1 MDQPFFFFFYREY
14 DIKMSTYNE
23 VETQDKIVKRFNLKL
38 TNKSEQYSKNRS

>member
-1 MDQPFFFFFYREY
+1 
-14 DIKMSTYNE
+14 MSTYNE